1 MNSLILRTAV
11 RALQPVLLLYSFFLL
26 VAGHNQPGGGFVGG
40 LIAAAAL
47 ALYAIAYDADSA
59 RALAIVDPR
68 TTIGAG
74 LVLALISGLLPLLG
88 GLPLLTGVWADLPL
102 AGNDKL
108 ALGSPILFDV
118 GVYLV
123 VIGVTLLMVLSLVE
137 D

>member
-11 RALQPVLLLYSFFLL
+11 RAMQPVLLLYSLFLL

-47 ALYAIAYDADSA
+47 ALYAIAYDASSA
-59 RALAIVDPR
+59 RALAVVNPR
-68 TTIGAG
+68 TTLGAG
-74 LVLALISGLLPLLG
+74 LLLALVSG
-88 GLPLLTGVWADLPL
+88 TI
-102 AGNDKL
+102 
-108 ALGSPILFDV
+108 ALGAGRPLMTGLWVDVPVGDGYFALGTPLLFDV

-123 VIGVTLLMVLSLVE
+123 VVGTTLLIVLTLVE